1 MNERIKEL
9 AEQAWMAERTEK
21 DPEYKKSKST
31 EYLLKSMEDFHK
43 KFAELIVNECAMFV
57 VTELEGKVGS
67 LIADATA
74 NRLEEHFGVKE

>member
-9 AEQAWMAERTEK
+9 LAKALDNETIIA
-21 DPEYKKSKST
+21 SKSFGHWPL
-31 EYLLKSMEDFHK
+31 YDEDLE
-43 KFAELIVNECAMFV
+43 KFAELIVKECAMFV